1 MHEAFSLSCR
11 LVPSRIS
18 AALAGFVAAL
28 AGFVAAL
35 AGFVAALAG
44 FVAALAG
51 RSSVTLNFFVDL
63 NEI

>member
-11 LVPSRIS
+11 LVPSCIS
-18 AALAGFVAAL
+18 AAL

>member
-44 FVAALAG
+44 